1 MYGTSAL
8 RTIVGN
14 VKFLT
19 TVSTQVRRYCQT
31 AVMRSF
37 DVLRAA
43 TLTISSCCVSTVALT
58 APAVAGDVSHHQLHI
73 EGSGPR
79 TVILESGLGDTL
91 AVWKDIQP
99 RIAAHCARTVSYTRA
114 GYVGSD
120 PADGPRDSAT
130 IVEELRAELSRR
142 NIRPPYVL
150 VGHSLGGL
158 YMQYFARNF
167 PDEVTGLLLVDS
179 THWDQHLI
187 IDSHANQPYGAQREV
202 TLFMP
207 LIMRQEIRDSAQA
220 GEQVHASPLAQGVRT
235 IVLSSTVAPK
245 NGSADSQEHAAQL
258 QDEIAAD
265 YPSARHVFVTGAG
278 HYIQRDKPEV
288 VINAARELAG
298 CGELQATRH

>member
-1 MYGTSAL
+1 
-8 RTIVGN
+8 
-14 VKFLT
+14 
-19 TVSTQVRRYCQT
+19 
-31 AVMRSF
+31 
-37 DVLRAA
+37 
-43 TLTISSCCVSTVALT
+43 
-58 APAVAGDVSHHQLHI
+58 
-73 EGSGPR
+73 
-79 TVILESGLGDTL
+79 
-91 AVWKDIQP
+91 
-99 RIAAHCARTVSYTRA
+99 
-114 GYVGSD
+114 
-120 PADGPRDSAT
+120 
-130 IVEELRAELSRR
+130 
-142 NIRPPYVL
+142 VL

-187 IDSHANQPYGAQREV
+187 IDAHANQAYLGQREV

-207 LIMRQEIRDSAQA
+207 LIMREEIKDSVQA
-220 GEQVHASPLAQGVRT
+220 GEQVHSSPGARDVRT

-245 NGSADSQEHAAQL
+245 NGSADSQAHAAQL

-265 YPSARHVFVTGAG
+265 FPSSRHVFVTGAG